1 MFVYSTKRVKREKQM
16 KILFLS
22 AGNSVHTVKWVNALA
37 DRGHD
42 VHLVFQSNHKPLGNE
57 ISNKAKLY
65 CLKYSG
71 NKGYFI
77 NALELRRLFQT
88 IKPNVVNA
96 HYASGYG
103 TLARLARLRP
113 LVLSVW
119 GSDVYDF
126 PYQNKLNMKLVVK
139 NLLYADQ
146 IVSTSHCMADQARKL
161 PGIRSVNIEIIP
173 FGVDI
178 KQFRRKNKKEN
189 KETICIG
196 NIKTLEPKYGIID
209 LIRAVGILKKNL
221 ESKGLAEVSKKI
233 VVQIYGDGRQ
243 KDEIAKLI
251 KQLQLTDT
259 VELKGKIPNS
269 KVPEALEKMD
279 IFCVTS
285 KSESFGVSAV
295 EAMAMELPVVATD
308 VDGFEEVV
316 NDGLTGIIVKKS
328 NANSI
333 AEALGKFILD
343 ENLRIKMGKCGRN
356 KVIECY
362 NLENNVDLMIGTYI
376 NTVKTYK
383 AKRGKKLY
391 RSK

>member
-1 MFVYSTKRVKREKQM
+1 M

-42 VHLVFQSNHKPLGNE
+42 VHLVFQKNHQPLNYK
-57 ISNKAKLY
+57 IYNNAKLY

-71 NKGYFI
+71 TKGYFI
-77 NALELRRLFQT
+77 NALELRRLFRT
-88 IKPNVVNA
+88 IKPDIVNA

-103 TLARLARLRP
+103 TLARLSGLRP

-126 PYQNKLNMKLVVK
+126 PYQNKLSMKLITK

-146 IVSTSHCMADQARKL
+146 IASTSYCMADQVRKL
-161 PGIRSVNIEIIP
+161 LGQKSFPIEIIP

-178 KQFRRKNKKEN
+178 EKFSRKSVKEDN
-189 KETICIG
+189 GRICIG
-196 NIKTLEPKYGIID
+196 NIKSLEPIYGIAD
-209 LIRAVGILKKNL
+209 LIEAIGILRKNL

-233 VVQIYGDGRQ
+233 IVQIYGDGGQ
-243 KDEIAKLI
+243 KDEISKLI

-269 KVPEALEKMD
+269 KVPEALEMMD

-285 KSESFGVSAV
+285 RNESFGVSTV
-295 EAMAMELPVVATD
+295 EAMAMGLPVVATD
-308 VDGFEEVV
+308 VDGFREVV
-316 NDGLTGIIVKKS
+316 DDGNTGIIVARK
-328 NANSI
+328 NPFAI
-333 AEALGKFILD
+333 ADGLEKLVLD
-343 ENLRIKMGKCGRN
+343 EELRYLMGTNGIRR
-356 KVIECY
+356 VMQFY
-362 NLENNVDLMIGTYI
+362 NWDKNVDIMLKVYGNYL
-376 NTVKTYK
+376 K
-383 AKRGKKLY
+383 
-391 RSK
+391 SK